1 MIPKSGS
8 HFSGKIMLKEHGMIH
23 FSGRTMLKE
32 QASS

>member
-8 HFSGKIMLKEHGMIH
+8 HFSDKIMLKEHGMIH
-23 FSGRTMLKE
+23 FSGKTVPKE